1 MNERSIKLRLTMI
14 SKEIKNTL
22 NFVNF
27 LIKIIPKFVNKNI
40 DIKLSDNSITI
51 TTDKKNLILLL
62 NFLKS
67 NYLLQFKTLI
77 SITAV
82 DYPERHDRFEINYFL
97 LSYKLNKRIIIKVN
111 TNDVIP
117 VPSITNVFSSA
128 NWYER
133 EVWDLFGV
141 FFSGHP
147 DLRRILTDYG
157 FEGFPFRKDFPQTGF
172 VEIRYDDQKKYVL
185 YEPVEMAQE
194 FRSFDFISPWTNIK

>member
-1 MNERSIKLRLTMI
+1 MNNTFNFI
-14 SKEIKNTL
+14 S
-22 NFVNF
+22 F
-27 LIKIIPKFVNKNI
+27 LIKVVPKYINDNI
-40 DIKLSDNSITI
+40 DIKISDHSITI
-51 TTDKKNLILLL
+51 ITEKKNLILLL
-62 NFLKS
+62 NFLKN

-82 DYPERHDRFEINYFL
+82 DYPERHNRFEINYFL
-97 LSYKLNKRIIIKVN
+97 LSYKLNKRIIIKIN
-111 TNDVIP
+111 TNDITP
-117 VPSITNVFSSA
+117 VPSITDIFSSS

-172 VEIRYDDQKKYVL
+172 VEVRYDDQKKYVL
-185 YEPVEMAQE
+185 YEPLELAQE

>member
-1 MNERSIKLRLTMI
+1 MNERSIKLILTMI
-14 SKEIKNTL
+14 SKEINNTF
-22 NFVNF
+22 NFINF
-27 LIKIIPKFVNKNI
+27 LIKVIPQYINKNI
-40 DIKLSDNSITI
+40 DFKLSDESISI

-62 NFLKS
+62 NFLKN

-82 DYPERHDRFEINYFL
+82 DYPERSNRFEINYFL
-97 LSYKLNKRIIIKVN
+97 LSYKLNKRIIIKVH
-111 TNDVIP
+111 TNDVTPI
-117 VPSITNVFSSA
+117 PSITDLFSSA

-172 VEIRYDDQKKYVL
+172 VEVRYDDQKKYVL
-185 YEPVEMAQE
+185 YEPLEMAQE

>member
-1 MNERSIKLRLTMI
+1 MNERSIKLRLTMV

-27 LIKIIPKFVNKNI
+27 LIKVIPKFINKNI
-40 DIKLSDNSITI
+40 DIKLEDNSISI
-51 TTDKKNLILLL
+51 TTNQKNLILLL
-62 NFLKS
+62 NFLKN

-82 DYPERHDRFEINYFL
+82 DYPERPDRFEINYFL

-172 VEIRYDDQKKYVL
+172 VEVRYDDQKKYVL

>member
-1 MNERSIKLRLTMI
+1 MNERSIKFRLTMI
-14 SKEIKNTL
+14 SKEINNTF
-22 NFVNF
+22 NFINF
-27 LIKIIPKFVNKNI
+27 LIKVIPQYISKNI
-40 DIKLSDNSITI
+40 DFKLSDDSISI

-62 NFLKS
+62 NFVKN

-82 DYPERHDRFEINYFL
+82 DYPERSNRFEINYFL
-97 LSYKLNKRIIIKVN
+97 LSYKLNKRIIIKIH
-111 TNDVIP
+111 TNDVTPI
-117 VPSITNVFSSA
+117 PSITDLFSSA

-172 VEIRYDDQKKYVL
+172 VEVRYDDQKKYVL
-185 YEPVEMAQE
+185 YEPLEMAQE

>member
-1 MNERSIKLRLTMI
+1 MDERSIKLRLIMI
-14 SKEIKNTL
+14 FKEMNNTF
-22 NFVNF
+22 NFISF
-27 LIKIIPKFVNKNI
+27 LIKVVPKYINDNV
-40 DIKLSDNSITI
+40 DIKISDHSITI
-51 TTDKKNLILLL
+51 ITEKKNLILLL
-62 NFLKS
+62 NFLKN

-82 DYPERHDRFEINYFL
+82 DYPERPDRFEINYFL

-172 VEIRYDDQKKYVL
+172 VEVRYDDQKKYVL